1 MKKSIRILVGIIL
14 HPFKALIFNVS
25 GKREYYTRLAA
36 NARNRAY
43 IKALERRMYLSSLTG
58 TPVHEIYV

>member
-1 MKKSIRILVGIIL
+1 MFMGILL
-14 HPFKALIFNVS
+14 HPFKALIFKVS
-25 GKREYYTRLAA
+25 GEREYYTRLAS
-36 NARNRAY
+36 NARDRAY